1 MVTLPKSRRSG
12 GPKTVEGK
20 LASSRNAVKT
30 GAYAV
35 QALLPGE
42 NEEEFRELE
51 QLFVEDFSPSGI
63 SEASQ
68 VHALAV
74 IVWKKLRLEK
84 LESRHIRD
92 LLNKF
97 PKSSEFSV
105 VGFDK
110 YPQSAEEWVNHPE
123 KIADLNLDEVQSGYW
138 ALASLKKH
146 RFDEDEMQDF
156 QKELPVIFKRLQNL
170 LVELGV
176 KDLSISGMVGTRYHF
191 GADTRPIEDAADK
204 LMEQLQGEIWAI
216 QNEELL
222 LEVRQ
227 QIRDKRLME
236 YLNMSRSQRV
246 ADDLDRSYFKTLDE
260 LRKLKEW
267 RKKQSVIDIDTS
279 AQKTRKLSKPNKKA

>member
-1 MVTLPKSRRSG
+1 MATLPKSRRSG

-20 LASSRNAVKT
+20 LVSSRNAIKT
-30 GAYAV
+30 GAYVV
-35 QALLPGE
+35 QVLLPGE
-42 NEEEFRELE
+42 SEEEFRKLE
-51 QLFVEDFSPSGI
+51 QLFIEDFSPSGI

-68 VHALAV
+68 VHTLAV

-84 LESRHIRD
+84 LESRHIGD

-97 PKSSEFSV
+97 PKSSEFSA

-110 YPQSAEEWVNHPE
+110 YPQSAEEWVNYPE
-123 KIADLNLDEVQSGYW
+123 KIADLNLEESQSGYCT
-138 ALASLKKH
+138 LAALKKH

-156 QKELPVIFKRLQNL
+156 QKELPAIFKRLQNL
-170 LVELGV
+170 LFELGI

-204 LMEQLQGEIWAI
+204 LLEQLQGEIWAI
-216 QNEELL
+216 QNQELL
-222 LEVRQ
+222 LRVRQ

-236 YLNMSRSQRV
+236 YLNLSRSQRV

-267 RKKQSVIDIDTS
+267 RRKQLVIDIDV
-279 AQKTRKLSKPNKKA
+279 QKTSILSKPKKKA